1 VGGYDGRKTPT
12 IGRGFVLLVVLL
24 TALIGC
30 TGSRPDD
37 TQARTA
43 VQEVLDRQSAA
54 VVDGDRDRYLAAVD
68 PQAGR
73 YRARQRQVITT
84 LDKLPVGRWSQQVT
98 ALQVN
103 GGTAEAQVTLSYRLR
118 GYDRAP
124 VTASEDL
131 RFRRRN
137 GHWYVSAELPGSSTE
152 LWEQGPVTVVR
163 GAHSLVLGTGSAD
176 ARLHEVAHEADAA
189 VPAVSRAWP
198 RSWSQRV
205 VVLVPDSL
213 HDMGELLDSPG
224 STYQG
229 IAAVTT
235 GEAGS
240 SQQATAERIVVNP
253 RSYAVL
259 SELGRQV
266 VTTHETTHV
275 ATRRWTTAATPLWLS
290 EGFADWV
297 AYRTAGRTAQQVAPE
312 LAQAVQAG
320 DVPETLPQ
328 DTDFR
333 FDNGADALSRA
344 YEGGWLACRMIA
356 DRWGEK
362 ALTSLYAEVGA
373 SPATG
378 EDAVDDAL
386 HTVLHT
392 NTGEFTDRWR
402 AYLRQ
407 QLG

>member
-1 VGGYDGRKTPT
+1 VGGYDGTKTPT
-12 IGRGFVLLVVLL
+12 ILVILVVLL

-30 TGSRPDD
+30 TGSQRGDS
-37 TQARTA
+37 QARAA

-68 PQAGR
+68 PHSER
-73 YRARQRQVITT
+73 YRVRQRQVITT
-84 LDKLPVGRWSQQVT
+84 LAELPIGRWSQHVT
-98 ALQVN
+98 ALRVT
-103 GGTAEAQVTLSYRLR
+103 GGTAEAQVTLRYRFR

-131 RFRRRN
+131 RFHRRN

-152 LWEQGPVTVVR
+152 LWEQGPVTVVH
-163 GAHSLVLGTGSAD
+163 GEHSLVLGTGSAD
-176 ARLHEVAHEADAA
+176 ARLHEVAHEADSA

-198 RSWSQRV
+198 RSWSHRV

-213 HDMGELLDSPG
+213 HDMGALLDSPG

-240 SQQATAERIVVNP
+240 SREATAERIVVNP
-253 RSYAVL
+253 RSYAIL

-275 ATRRWTTAATPLWLS
+275 ATRRWTTSATPLWLS

-297 AYRTAGRTAQQVAPE
+297 AYRTTGRTPQQIAPE
-312 LAQAVQAG
+312 LAQAVRAG
-320 DVPETLPQ
+320 DVPEMLPQ

-344 YEGGWLACRMIA
+344 YEGGWMACRMIA

-362 ALTSLYAEVGA
+362 ALTSLYTEVGT
-373 SPATG
+373 SRTTG
-378 EDAVDDAL
+378 SDAVDDAL
-386 HTVLHT
+386 HKVLHT
-392 NTGEFTDRWR
+392 STAEFTARWR

>member
-1 VGGYDGRKTPT
+1 VGRNGKRTP
-12 IGRGFVLLVVLL
+12 ILLVLLVVLL
-24 TALIGC
+24 TGLIGC
-30 TGSRPDD
+30 TGSRPD
-37 TQARTA
+37 TSGARAA

-68 PQAGR
+68 PQADR
-73 YRARQRQVITT
+73 YRVQQRQAITT
-84 LDKLPVGRWSQQVT
+84 LAKLPVGRWSQQLT
-98 ALQVN
+98 SLQVD
-103 GGTAEAQVTLSYRLR
+103 GGSAQAQVTLSYRLR

-131 RFRRRN
+131 ELHRRS
-137 GHWYVSAELPGSSTE
+137 GQWYLSGELPGSSTE
-152 LWEQGPVTVVR
+152 LWEQGAVTVVH
-163 GAHSLVLGTGSAD
+163 GDHSLVLGTGNAK
-176 ARLHEVAHEADAA
+176 ARLREIAHDADAA
-189 VPAVSRAWP
+189 VPDVSRAWP
-198 RSWSQRV
+198 RDWSQRV

-213 HDMGELLDSPG
+213 HDMGALLDSPG

-240 SQQATAERIVVNP
+240 SKGATAERIVVNP

-275 ATRRWTTAATPLWLS
+275 ATRRWTTSATPLWLS

-297 AYRTAGRTAQQVAPE
+297 AYRNTGRTPQQVAPE
-312 LAQAVQAG
+312 LAAAVRAG

-333 FDNGADALSRA
+333 FDNGEDALARA

-356 DRWGEK
+356 AHWGTH
-362 ALTSLYAEVGA
+362 ALPTFYAEVGT
-373 SPATG
+373 SRTTG
-378 EDAVDDAL
+378 SDAVDDAL
-386 HTVLHT
+386 HEVLHT
-392 NTGEFTDRWR
+392 DVAAFTDRWR
-402 AYLRQ
+402 TYLRE